1 MAIYRISAKPDEAGF
16 NVVIEDSDGRYQT
29 TLSFSSEAAAKV
41 WVAHADRLT
50 RPRGL
55 PKDDRRRW

>member
-1 MAIYRISAKPDEAGF
+1 MAIYWISAKPDKTEF

-29 TLSFSSEAAAKV
+29 TLSFSSEAAAKA

-50 RPRGL
+50 RPRRL

>member
-1 MAIYRISAKPDEAGF
+1 MAIYRISPKPDKIHF

-29 TLSFSSEAAAKV
+29 TLSFSSEAAAKA

-50 RPRGL
+50 RPRRL
-55 PKDDRRRW
+55 PKDDRKRW

>member
-1 MAIYRISAKPDEAGF
+1 MAIYRMSAKPDKTEF

-29 TLSFSSEAAAKV
+29 TLSFSSEVAAKA

-55 PKDDRRRW
+55 PKDDRKRW